1 MVKGYTAK
9 ITRADADTHIET
21 PEGIELVMPLA
32 DPVARGYAFAIDFA
46 LRLGIVW
53 IAAASMSVMG
63 GAGIGM
69 FLVLLFFVWWGYYVL
84 FEMWWDGSSPGK
96 RAMKLRVVNDDF
108 TPINFSA
115 SLIRN
120 LLRTADLMPGCYG
133 LAAAT
138 MLCNRNNKRLGDI
151 AAKTVVVS
159 LQRPRYRQISVGE
172 TALPPDVV
180 LTQEEQRRIVDFA
193 RFYEVNSSDRAN
205 EIAFHLSEAM
215 NERNVNQLTTRLR
228 RYAKWFLG
236 ENT

>member
-1 MVKGYTAK
+1 MN
-9 ITRADADTHIET
+9 RADSDTHIET

-32 DPVARGYAFAIDFA
+32 DPVTRGYAFAIDFV
-46 LRLGIVW
+46 LRLGLIW
-53 IAAASMSVMG
+53 ISAIALSTVG
-63 GAGIGM
+63 GAGVGL
-69 FLVLLFFVWWGYYVL
+69 FLVLLFVTWWGYYVI

-133 LAAAT
+133 LAAVT
-138 MLCNRNNKRLGDI
+138 MLCNGNNKRLGDI

-159 LQRPRYRQISVGE
+159 LQRPHYRQISVTE

-180 LTQEEQRRIVDFA
+180 FTQKEQRRIVDFA
-193 RFYEVNSSDRAN
+193 RFYEVNSTERAN
-205 EIAFHLSEAM
+205 EIAYHLSEAL
-215 NERNVNQLTTRLR
+215 NEPNVNQLTTRLR

-236 ENT
+236 EH